1 MPAVGRPWPSDDND
15 DDSYDDCDG
24 DGGGDEEG
32 RTVMMLTPGNA
43 VVQHGED
50 EEDGVEAGKDH
61 QEVVE
66 GVSHAED

>member
-1 MPAVGRPWPSDDND
+1 
-15 DDSYDDCDG
+15 
-24 DGGGDEEG
+24 
-32 RTVMMLTPGNA
+32 MLTPGNA

-66 GVSHAED
+66 GVSHAEDW

>member
-1 MPAVGRPWPSDDND
+1 MMMTVTMTVMVMVVVMRR
-15 DDSYDDCDG
+15 
-24 DGGGDEEG
+24 GG
-32 RTVMMLTPGNA
+32 TVMMLTPGNA